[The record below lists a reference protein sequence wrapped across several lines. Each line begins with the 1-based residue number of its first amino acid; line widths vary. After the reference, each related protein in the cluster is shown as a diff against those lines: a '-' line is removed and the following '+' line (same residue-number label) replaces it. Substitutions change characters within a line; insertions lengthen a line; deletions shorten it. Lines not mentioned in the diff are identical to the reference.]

1 MVYLIALMHF
11 KISLGIFRPVECF
24 VKLVI
29 VIIWYDM
36 MYKNG
41 MSKNIY
47 ELSYLIRYYK
57 EMKEVEGS

>member
-1 MVYLIALMHF
+1 MVYMIALMHF

-36 MYKNG
+36 IYKNG

>member
-1 MVYLIALMHF
+1 
-11 KISLGIFRPVECF
+11 
-24 VKLVI
+24 
-29 VIIWYDM
+29 

>member
-1 MVYLIALMHF
+1 MVYMIALMHF

>member
-1 MVYLIALMHF
+1 MIALMHF

-36 MYKNG
+36 IYKNG

-57 EMKEVEGS
+57 DMKEVEGS